1 MKKILSYRNIL
12 LLFGLILIHFGVF
25 SQILDSGSNILL
37 FFANS
42 FFIVSG
48 LIYSEKLQDFKWWK
62 FLSGYLILFCLV
74 FIAANRPLLFILMV
88 LGYSAVYHRKMWASY
103 IFILCF
109 SLIVVSAYWVTAFIL
124 GSFAAFSII
133 ALFKKLQNKFELFL
147 SIAGFVFL
155 IILIFPVINL
165 LFQYEPQTLM
175 TQFSPEVRS
184 AIWVSISS
192 SAVSTVIIL
201 LFGVPLA
208 YIMARKEF
216 ASKPLVDALIDL
228 PIIVPQ
234 TAAGIALL
242 VLLGPKT
249 PIGAF
254 LYTYFGISF
263 SGSFSGIV
271 ACQVF
276 VSSPFL
282 IRSAIH
288 AFESVNTKLENIS
301 RSLGAGPVKTFFKIS
316 LPLASAGIFNGCILT
331 FSRAISEA
339 GSLMIVAYRPTTI
352 PVMLNDVFLQY
363 GVREAAPITVVFI
376 IICIWSFIALKWI
389 YEMRR
394 RSILAP

>member
-1 MKKILSYRNIL
+1 
-12 LLFGLILIHFGVF
+12 
-25 SQILDSGSNILL
+25 
-37 FFANS
+37 
-42 FFIVSG
+42 
-48 LIYSEKLQDFKWWK
+48 
-62 FLSGYLILFCLV
+62 
-74 FIAANRPLLFILMV
+74 
-88 LGYSAVYHRKMWASY
+88 
-103 IFILCF
+103 
-109 SLIVVSAYWVTAFIL
+109 
-124 GSFAAFSII
+124 
-133 ALFKKLQNKFELFL
+133 
-147 SIAGFVFL
+147 
-155 IILIFPVINL
+155 
-165 LFQYEPQTLM
+165 M
-175 TQFSPEVRS
+175 TQFSPEVRR
-184 AIWVSISS
+184 AIWLSISS
-192 SAVSTVIIL
+192 SVVSTVIIL

-208 YIMARKEF
+208 YIMARKDF

-249 PIGAF
+249 PIGSF
-254 LYTYFGISF
+254 FHTYFGISF

-331 FSRAISEA
+331 FSRAVSEA

-363 GVREAAPITVVFI
+363 GVREAAPITVVFV